1 MTTVGDKYVNE
12 AMVAN
17 GYVLGGEQSGHVI
30 FSKHATTGDGILT
43 ALMLMEVILEKK
55 QSLGTLCSGMQMY
68 PQLLQNVRVDDQD
81 AVINH
86 PKVQELFSQITDE
99 LGEDGRI
106 LLRKSGTEPVVRVMV
121 EAQSDELCRKY
132 VGQMVQVMEQE
143 HLIIQ

>member
-1 MTTVGDKYVNE
+1 
-12 AMVAN
+12 
-17 GYVLGGEQSGHVI
+17 
-30 FSKHATTGDGILT
+30 
-43 ALMLMEVILEKK
+43 
-55 QSLGTLCSGMQMY
+55 MY

-86 PKVQELFSQITDE
+86 PKVQEMFKQITDE